1 MVIQNKKFANQKLS
15 TGFGFVVFDEQGKA
29 EIENEH
35 GNKLLR
41 LKGFTKI
48 EVSDEETNSEL
59 SNTATTD
66 TEDDS
71 TIEVSDEEKESKLNS
86 LNSLNVAQLKKYAR
100 EHDIELGDASKKQEI
115 LDIIEKFI

>member
-1 MVIQNKKFANQKLS
+1 MVIQNKQFANQKLS
-15 TGFGFVVFDEQGKA
+15 TGFGFVVFDEHGEA

-41 LKGFTKI
+41 LKGFTK
-48 EVSDEETNSEL
+48 
-59 SNTATTD
+59 
-66 TEDDS
+66 
-71 TIEVSDEEKESKLNS
+71 IEVSDEEKESKLNS